1 MRLIGLCGRSGSGK
15 SSFCKLALEL
25 GFKVIDCDLVYNELV
40 SKRTPCLD
48 ELEANFGKTVI
59 ENDSLNRKKL
69 APIVFSDREKLELLN
84 KITHKHISNRVFEI
98 LAEYGENAFVILDAP
113 TLFESGLDN
122 QCESVIGIIA
132 PDELCISRIIKR
144 DGITEQQAAS
154 RLSNQLTNDFI
165 IEHSDY
171 IVYNETTQEAFREA
185 SQGLL
190 VSLKEDK

>member
-48 ELEANFGKTVI
+48 ELEVNFGKTVI

>member
-25 GFKVIDCDLVYNELV
+25 GFIVIDCDLVYNELV

-84 KITHKHISNRVFEI
+84 KITHKHITNRIFEM
-98 LAEYGENAFVILDAP
+98 LGEYGEDAFVILDAP

-171 IVYNETTQEAFREA
+171 IVYNETTPEAFAEA

>member
-48 ELEANFGKTVI
+48 ELEVNFAKTVI

-69 APIVFSDREKLELLN
+69 APIVVSDREKLELLN